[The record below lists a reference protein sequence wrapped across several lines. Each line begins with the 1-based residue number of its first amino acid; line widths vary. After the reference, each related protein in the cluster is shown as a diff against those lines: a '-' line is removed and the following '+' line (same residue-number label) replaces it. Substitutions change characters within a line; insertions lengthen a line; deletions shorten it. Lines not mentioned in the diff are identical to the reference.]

1 MPTVPLAVVELV
13 MTGGRGLIVK
23 VSVAVPVPPL
33 FVARSVTLDAP
44 AAVGVPVIKPVVVLT
59 ESPAGNPVALKPVG
73 LFVAVI

>member
-33 FVARSVTLDAP
+33 FVALSVTLVVAT
-44 AAVGVPVIKPVVVLT
+44 AVGVPEITPVVVLT
-59 ESPAGNPVALKPVG
+59 ERPAGNPVAL
-73 LFVAVI
+73 